1 MPLSAPL
8 ARSVIVIT
16 GASSG
21 IGATTALRLARRGA
35 SLMLTARGESDL
47 LRVAE
52 ACRRRGAA
60 VAWLTGDI
68 AEESTAERVAVR
80 AEEDFGRIDGW
91 VNNAGVALYCSL
103 LDVPVDE
110 VRRVLDVDVL
120 GMVHGVQA
128 AVPRLRTAG
137 GGVIVNVASV
147 LGTVTAPW
155 LAPYNAAKHA
165 VVGLSATLRQ
175 ELRASGDRSVS
186 VCTVLPAA
194 IDTPLYE
201 HAANRVGH
209 PARALSPAYR
219 PTKVA
224 AVIENVLERPRR
236 HAYAGTAGRLAAAS
250 HAVAPS
256 LTERILTSYGNL
268 LGLDRHQPAPPTTG
282 NLYTPHGSRPD
293 PAQESR

>member
-1 MPLSAPL
+1 MPLSRPL

-21 IGATTALRLARRGA
+21 IGASTALLLARQGT
-35 SLMLTARGESDL
+35 SLVLTARAETDL
-47 LRVAE
+47 RAVAE
-52 ACRRRGAA
+52 ACQRRGAA
-60 VAWLTGDI
+60 VSWLTGDI
-68 AEESTAERVAVR
+68 ADDSTAERVAVR
-80 AEEDFGRIDGW
+80 AEEDFGRLDGW
-91 VNNAGVALYCSL
+91 VNNAGVALYCSI

-110 VRRVLDVDVL
+110 VRRVFDVDVL
-120 GMVHGVQA
+120 GMVLGVQA
-128 AVPRLRTAG
+128 AVPRLRSAG

-147 LGTVTAPW
+147 LGTITAPW

-165 VVGLSATLRQ
+165 VVGLSGTLRQ

-201 HAANRVGH
+201 HAANHVGH
-209 PARALSPAYR
+209 PARTLSPAYR

-224 AVIENVLERPRR
+224 HVIANVLERPRR
-236 HAYAGTAGRLAAAS
+236 HAYAGAAGRLAAVS
-250 HAVAPS
+250 HAVAPA

-268 LGLDRHQPAPPTTG
+268 LGIDRHRPEAQTTG
-282 NLYTPHGSRPD
+282 NLYTPHGARPD
-293 PAQESR
+293 STV